1 MIVSGGHILAID
13 GVNHDFTLSG
23 DGVKTPIGITEE
35 LLEKIRDVSGK
46 LDTTDF
52 ESWSAQT
59 EHWDVQEYSGGEGI
73 KVENHLISV
82 SAKYLT
88 SGDLE
93 PYATQQWVK
102 DQDYLTSGDLEPYAK
117 TEWVQDEL
125 DKKQNLSDMS
135 AYATSAWVDENF
147 QPKGEYITPD
157 ELEDAL
163 KPYATSA
170 WVNEELGKKVDVS
183 AMSAYAT
190 SAWVDQ
196 NFLKQADYHEYS
208 AGNDYIRIDEY
219 KVYGYDWT
227 SAVSAVPFKLDTSSF
242 EQYSGWADDTYL
254 KEEDLEGYATSAG
267 LEPEQQY
274 AMTNSGWAPVD
285 IPDETVVSG
294 TSGISA
300 QKIGDTWIVG
310 TSAKFATSGDID
322 DPEKQ
327 YALTTSG
334 WTEVEIPKDYPEVQA
349 GPNIN
354 VQSAYSTDD
363 PTLVSA
369 YVLSG
374 HKAAALTSSGGTLE
388 ITSSGEQSFNIDVKR
403 VAPEYASYYNAGD
416 TNVGTSFTKVTL
428 NLGDHSQDWNGLEGL
443 DVGLYH
449 VDATFSIQRTSNTVN
464 RGMERIEFSNNGTNK
479 LIDLG
484 EFDASNTQV
493 NYVNI
498 SFDKFNPA
506 SLSCYL
512 KAETVGWVVNVE
524 RYDVHRV
531 FDMNLIGNII
541 SELSDYSDGDGIH
554 IDDAYHTVN
563 VVPSSGIMIDAD
575 NKVSMNIS
583 SGIKFDQDKKA
594 YIPLTSGI
602 GYEADG
608 SLKALISSGLAFDE
622 DKYMYV
628 PLSSGLAY
636 DKNGICVKV
645 GAGLKFDDDQG
656 VVAITI
662 DSQVEDVVETVES
675 LKEELD
681 NKLTTNMNISDAKKT
696 NNVAPPIP
704 DKGESPT
711 WGASFFTVPLQHNL
725 NELSTISII
734 TSDGLGD
741 SAVFPLIIG
750 ILEYNFDFLDPN
762 VPDSEAAG
770 YPAYYSDYNSQIS
783 GPYWRSRT
791 TWIADTG
798 AITSDRVDVDGGI
811 PLSAAG
817 KHTYRLKKRVQP
829 ESINVTKDG
838 VTYTNEVGP
847 TLRSDRGYYLIILGC
862 KASGITRIMSD
873 EGYDDPTN
881 SDPIITY
888 GSVNPKWYETP
899 TSQGQGMDQWSSSD
913 WQTHIQND
921 DLTFSAISYWDRDV
935 PEAKGLGRPY
945 VMIRN
950 SVR

>member
-13 GVNHDFTLSG
+13 GVDHDFTLSG
-23 DGVKTPIGITEE
+23 DGVRTPIGITEE

-46 LDTTDF
+46 LDTTAF
-52 ESWSAQT
+52 ETWSAQT

-73 KVENHLISV
+73 EVENHLISV

-93 PYATQQWVK
+93 PYATKQWVE
-102 DQDYLTSGDLEPYAK
+102 DQEYLTSGDLEPYAK
-117 TEWVQDEL
+117 TQWVQDEL
-125 DKKQNLSDMS
+125 DKKQDASGMS

-147 QPKGEYITPD
+147 QPKGEYITP
-157 ELEDAL
+157 EDL

-170 WVNEELGKKVDVS
+170 WVSGELTKKVDLS
-183 AMSAYAT
+183 EMSAYAT
-190 SAWVDQ
+190 SAWVEE

-208 AGNDYIRIDEY
+208 EGNDYIRVDEY
-219 KVYGYDWT
+219 KIYGYDWT

-242 EQYSGWADDTYL
+242 NDYSGWVDETYL

-267 LEPEQQY
+267 LDENQQY

-322 DPEKQ
+322 PDKQ

-354 VQSAYSTDD
+354 VQSVPYPDD

-374 HKAAALTSSGGTLE
+374 HKAAALTSSGGSLE

-403 VAPEYASYYNAGD
+403 VAPEYASYYNGSD
-416 TNVGTSFTKVTL
+416 TSIGTSFTEITL
-428 NLGDHSQDWNGLEGL
+428 TQSREHSEDFPGL
-443 DVGLYH
+443 DRPGVGLYH
-449 VDATFSIQRTSNTVN
+449 VDATFAIHRTSIRVN

-512 KAETVGWVVNVE
+512 RAETVGWVVNVE

-531 FDMNLIGNII
+531 FDMNLIGDII
-541 SELSDYSDGDGIH
+541 TELSDYTGGDGIF
-554 IDDAYHTVN
+554 IDDVYHKVN

-583 SGIKFDQDKKA
+583 SGIKFDPDKRA

-628 PLSSGLAY
+628 PLSSGLGY
-636 DKNGICVKV
+636 DNNGIYVKV
-645 GAGLKFDDDQG
+645 GDGLKFDDEQG
-656 VVAITI
+656 VMAITI
-662 DSQVEDVVETVES
+662 DSQVEEVVETVEE
-675 LKEELD
+675 LKGD
-681 NKLTTNMNISDAKKT
+681 MASKLTTNFPYPMITD
-696 NNVAPPIP
+696 V
-704 DKGESPT
+704 
-711 WGASFFTVPLQHNL
+711 SFDFGQHNIGGACICQL
-725 NELSTISII
+725 FSVPFRHQII
-734 TSDGLGD
+734 VDETYITVYTKDVGYGQSN
-741 SAVFPLIIG
+741 VMFG
-750 ILEYNFDFLDPN
+750 IFEYDPAGNQGRGTTNF
-762 VPDSEAAG
+762 
-770 YPAYYSDYNSQIS
+770 IC
-783 GPYWRSRT
+783 
-791 TWIADTG
+791 DTG
-798 AITSDRVDVDGGI
+798 AISIAKTQTSDILEFPIKHLNSDEDHQALRPDRLYYAVLAMPSSAGSGI
-811 PLSAAG
+811 FLASC
-817 KHTYRLKKRVQP
+817 KNYD
-829 ESINVTKDG
+829 SNV
-838 VTYTNEVGP
+838 NSMP
-847 TLRSDRGYYLIILGC
+847 TLNWRMDNTNQYISW
-862 KASGITRIMSD
+862 
-873 EGYDDPTN
+873 DDPQN
-881 SDPIITY
+881 ASL
-888 GSVNPKWYETP
+888 E
-899 TSQGQGMDQWSSSD
+899 
-913 WQTHIQND
+913 QTHW
-921 DLTFSAISYWDRDV
+921 WDSGYNEDSTLYRFF
-935 PEAKGLGRPY
+935 
-945 VMIRN
+945 MQIRN
-950 SVR
+950 HITVN

>member
-46 LDTTDF
+46 LDTTAF

-93 PYATQQWVK
+93 PYATKDWVE
-102 DQDYLTSGDLEPYAK
+102 DQKYITSAFLEPYAQ
-117 TEWVQDEL
+117 TEWVQSEL

-135 AYATSAWVDENF
+135 AYAQSAWVDENF
-147 QPKGEYITPD
+147 QPKGEYITPE

-163 KPYATSA
+163 EPYATSA

-196 NFLKQADYHEYS
+196 NFLKEADYHEYS

-254 KEEDLEGYATSAG
+254 KKDALEPYATSAG
-267 LEPEQQY
+267 LDPDQQY

-322 DPEKQ
+322 EGKQ
-327 YALTTSG
+327 FALTTSG

-403 VAPEYASYYNAGD
+403 VAPEYASYYNSGD
-416 TNVGTSFTKVTL
+416 TAIGTSFNEVTL
-428 NLGDHSQDWNGLEGL
+428 NRREESEGFPGLEGL
-443 DVGLYH
+443 NVGLYH
-449 VDATFSIQRTSNTVN
+449 VDATFAIQRTSNTVN
-464 RGMERIEFSNNGTNK
+464 RGMERIEFSNNGTTK
-479 LIDLG
+479 LLDLG
-484 EFDASNTQV
+484 EFDASSTQV

-512 KAETVGWVVNVE
+512 KAETAGWIVNVE

-531 FDMNLIGNII
+531 FDMNLIGDII
-541 SELSDYSDGDGIH
+541 TELSDYTGGDGIF
-554 IDDAYHTVN
+554 IDDVYHKVN
-563 VVPSSGIMIDAD
+563 VVPSSGIVIDAD
-575 NKVSMNIS
+575 KKVAMNIS
-583 SGIKFDQDKKA
+583 SGIKFDLDGKA

-608 SLKALISSGLAFDE
+608 SLKALISSGIAFDE

-628 PLSSGLAY
+628 PLSSGLGY
-636 DKNGICVKV
+636 DNNGICVKV

-656 VVAITI
+656 VMAITI
-662 DSQVEDVVETVES
+662 DSQVEDVVETVEN
-675 LKEELD
+675 LKAELD

-704 DKGESPT
+704 DNGEHPS

-725 NELSTISII
+725 NEFSSISII

-741 SAVFPLIIG
+741 SAVFPMIIG

-762 VPDSEAAG
+762 VPDSVAAG
-770 YPAYYSDYNSQIS
+770 YPPSYSRYNSEIS

-798 AITSDRVDVDGGI
+798 AITSSRVDIDGGI

-862 KASGITRIMSD
+862 KAQGITRIMSD
-873 EGYDDPTN
+873 EGYDQNTN

-899 TSQGQGMDQWSSSD
+899 TSEGQGMDQWSSSD

>member
-13 GVNHDFTLSG
+13 GVEHDLTLSG

-35 LLEKIRDVSGK
+35 LLKEIRDVSGK

-93 PYATQQWVK
+93 PYATKRWVE
-102 DQDYLTSGDLEPYAK
+102 DQKYITSAFLDPYAK
-117 TEWVQDEL
+117 TQWVQDEL
-125 DKKQNLSDMS
+125 DKKQDLSAMS
-135 AYATSAWVDENF
+135 AYAQSAWVDQNF
-147 QPKGEYITPD
+147 QTKGDYITP
-157 ELEDAL
+157 EDL
-163 KPYATSA
+163 VPYATSA
-170 WVNEELGKKVDVS
+170 WVNTELGKKVDVS

-190 SAWVDQ
+190 SAWVDE

-208 AGNDYIRIDEY
+208 AGNDYIRIDEH

-227 SAVSAVPFKLDTSSF
+227 SAVSAVPSKLDTSAF
-242 EQYSGWADDTYL
+242 DQYSAWADDTYL
-254 KEEDLEGYATSAG
+254 KEEDLDGYATSAG
-267 LEPEQQY
+267 LSPDQQY
-274 AMTNSGWAPVD
+274 AMTDSGWAPVD

-310 TSAKFATSGDID
+310 TSAQFATSGDID
-322 DPEKQ
+322 EGKQ
-327 YALTTSG
+327 FALTTSG

-354 VQSAYSTDD
+354 IDKVYSPDD

-374 HKAAALTSSGGTLE
+374 HKAAALTSSGGSLE

-403 VAPEYASYYNAGD
+403 VAPEYASYYNSGD
-416 TNVGTSFTKVTL
+416 TAIGTSFNEVTL
-428 NLGDHSQDWNGLEGL
+428 NRREESEDFPGLEGL
-443 DVGLYH
+443 NVGLYH
-449 VDATFSIQRTSNTVN
+449 VDATFAIQRASNSVN
-464 RGMERIEFSNNGTNK
+464 RGMDRIEFSNNGTTK
-479 LIDLG
+479 LLDLG

-498 SFDKFNPA
+498 SFDKFNPV
-506 SLSCYL
+506 SLKCYL
-512 KAETVGWVVNVE
+512 KAESAGWIVNIE

-531 FDMNLIGNII
+531 FDMNLIGDII
-541 SELSDYSDGDGIH
+541 TELSDYTGGDGIF
-554 IDDAYHTVN
+554 IDDVYHKVN
-563 VVPSSGIMIDAD
+563 VVPSSGIKIDAD
-575 NKVSMNIS
+575 KKVSMNIS
-583 SGIKFDQDKKA
+583 SGIKFDQDQKA

-636 DKNGICVKV
+636 DQNGICVKV

-662 DSQVEDVVETVES
+662 DSQVEDVVETVEN
-675 LKEELD
+675 LKAELD

-696 NNVAPPIP
+696 NNVPPPIP

-741 SAVFPLIIG
+741 AAVFPLIIG

-770 YPAYYSDYNSQIS
+770 YPPYYSDYNSQIQ

-829 ESINVTKDG
+829 ESYQVTKDG

-862 KASGITRIMSD
+862 KAAGITRIMAD

-935 PEAKGLGRPY
+935 PEAKGLSRPY

>member
-1 MIVSGGHILAID
+1 MIVSGGKILAID
-13 GVNHDFTLSG
+13 GVEHDFTLSG

-73 KVENHLISV
+73 KIENHLISV

-93 PYATQQWVK
+93 PYATKAWVE
-102 DQDYLTSGDLEPYAK
+102 DQKYLTSGDLEPYAK
-117 TEWVQDEL
+117 TQWVQGEL
-125 DKKQNLSDMS
+125 DKKQDASAMS
-135 AYATSAWVDENF
+135 AYAESAWVDENF
-147 QPKGEYITPD
+147 QPKGNYITPD
-157 ELEDAL
+157 ELEEAL
-163 KPYATSA
+163 EPYATSA
-170 WVNEELGKKVDVS
+170 WVNEELGKKVDIS

-227 SAVSAVPFKLDTSSF
+227 SAVSAVPFKLDTSAF

-254 KEEDLEGYATSAG
+254 KEEALKDYATSAG
-267 LEPEQQY
+267 LEPDQQY

-300 QKIGDTWIVG
+300 QKIGETWIVG
-310 TSAKFATSGDID
+310 TSAQFATSGDID

-354 VQSAYSTDD
+354 VDKVYSTDD
-363 PTLVSA
+363 PNLVSA

-374 HKAAALTSSGGTLE
+374 HKAAALTSSGGSIE

-403 VAPEYASYYNAGD
+403 VAPEYASYNKSGD
-416 TNVGTSFTKVTL
+416 VNIGTSFTYIPME
-428 NLGDHSQDWNGLEGL
+428 LGDHSDDFPGLTGL
-443 DVGLYH
+443 SVGLYH
-449 VDATFSIQRTSNTVN
+449 VDATFAVQRTSNTVN
-464 RGMERIEFSNNGTNK
+464 RGLERIEFSNNGTVK
-479 LIDLG
+479 LLDLG
-484 EFDASNTQV
+484 EFDASSTQI

-506 SLSCYL
+506 SLRCYL
-512 KAETVGWVVNVE
+512 KAETAGWVVNVE

-554 IDDAYHTVN
+554 IDDMYHTVN
-563 VVPSSGIMIDAD
+563 VVPSSGIKIDAD
-575 NKVSMNIS
+575 NKVAMNIS
-583 SGIKFDQDKKA
+583 SGIKFDPDGKA

-602 GYEADG
+602 GYESDG

-636 DKNGICVKV
+636 DQKGICVKV

-675 LKEELD
+675 LKSELD
-681 NKLTTNMNISDAKKT
+681 NKLTTNMNVSDAKAT
-696 NNVAPPIP
+696 NEVPPPIP
-704 DKGESPT
+704 DDGEAPT

-725 NELSTISII
+725 NELTNLSII
-734 TSDGLGD
+734 TSDGIAND
-741 SAVFPLIIG
+741 KVFPMIIG

-762 VPDSEAAG
+762 VEDSVAAG
-770 YPAYYSDYNSQIS
+770 YPPGYSRYNSEIS

-798 AITSDRVDVDGGI
+798 AITKTRVDIEGGT

-817 KHTYRLKKRVQP
+817 KHTYRLKNRVLP
-829 ESINVTKDG
+829 EAIEVTKDG

-847 TLRSDRGYYLIILGC
+847 TLRSDRGYYIIILAR
-862 KASGITRIMSD
+862 KASDITRIMSD
-873 EGYDDPTN
+873 EGYVKNTN
-881 SDPIITY
+881 SDPLITY
-888 GSVNPKWYETP
+888 GAKNPEWYATP
-899 TSQGQGMDQWSSSD
+899 TSTAEAMKQWSD
-913 WQTHIQND
+913 ETWATHVEND
-921 DLTFSAISYWDRDV
+921 DLSFSAISYWNRDG
-935 PEAKGLGRPY
+935 EEKDLGRPY

>member
-13 GVNHDFTLSG
+13 GVDHDFTLSG

-46 LDTTDF
+46 LDTTAF
-52 ESWSAQT
+52 ETWSAQT

-93 PYATQQWVK
+93 LYATKQWVK
-102 DQDYLTSGDLEPYAK
+102 DQEFLTSGDLEPYAK
-117 TEWVQDEL
+117 TQLVQEEL
-125 DKKQNLSDMS
+125 EKKQ
-135 AYATSAWVDENF
+135 
-147 QPKGEYITPD
+147 
-157 ELEDAL
+157 DA
-163 KPYATSA
+163 
-170 WVNEELGKKVDVS
+170 S

-190 SAWVDQ
+190 SAWVSGNFQPVGDYITPEDLKPYATSAWVDGELAKKVDLTEMSAYATSAWVEG

-208 AGNDYIRIDEY
+208 AGNDYIRVDEY
-219 KVYGYDWT
+219 KIYGYDWT

-242 EQYSGWADDTYL
+242 EQYSGWADETYL
-254 KEEDLEGYATSAG
+254 KEDALEPYATSAG
-267 LEPEQQY
+267 LESDQQY

-310 TSAKFATSGDID
+310 TSAQFATSGDID
-322 DPEKQ
+322 PDKQ

-354 VQSAYSTDD
+354 VHSAYSTDV

-374 HKAAALTSSGGTLE
+374 HKAAALTSSGGSLE

-403 VAPEYASYYNAGD
+403 VAPEYASYYNSGD

-428 NLGDHSQDWNGLEGL
+428 NLGDHSDDWNGLGGL

-464 RGMERIEFSNNGTNK
+464 RVMERIEFSNNGTNK

-484 EFDASNTQV
+484 EFDASSTQV

-575 NKVSMNIS
+575 KKVSMNIS
-583 SGIKFDQDKKA
+583 SGIKFDPDKRA

-636 DKNGICVKV
+636 DGKGIYVKV
-645 GAGLKFDDDQG
+645 GDGLKFDDEQG
-656 VVAITI
+656 VMAITI
-662 DSQVEDVVETVES
+662 DSQVEEVVETVEE
-675 LKEELD
+675 LKGD
-681 NKLTTNMNISDAKKT
+681 MASKLTTNFPYPMITD
-696 NNVAPPIP
+696 V
-704 DKGESPT
+704 
-711 WGASFFTVPLQHNL
+711 SFDFGQHNIGGACICQL
-725 NELSTISII
+725 FSVPFRHQII
-734 TSDGLGD
+734 VDETYITVYTKDVGYGQSN
-741 SAVFPLIIG
+741 VMFG
-750 ILEYNFDFLDPN
+750 IFEYDPAGNQGRGTTNF
-762 VPDSEAAG
+762 
-770 YPAYYSDYNSQIS
+770 IC
-783 GPYWRSRT
+783 
-791 TWIADTG
+791 DTG
-798 AITSDRVDVDGGI
+798 AISIAKTQTSDILEFPIKHLNSDEDHQALRPDRLYYAVLAMPSSAGSGI
-811 PLSAAG
+811 FLASC
-817 KHTYRLKKRVQP
+817 KNYD
-829 ESINVTKDG
+829 SNV
-838 VTYTNEVGP
+838 NSMP
-847 TLRSDRGYYLIILGC
+847 TLNWRMDNTNQYISW
-862 KASGITRIMSD
+862 
-873 EGYDDPTN
+873 DDPQN
-881 SDPIITY
+881 ASL
-888 GSVNPKWYETP
+888 E
-899 TSQGQGMDQWSSSD
+899 
-913 WQTHIQND
+913 QTHW
-921 DLTFSAISYWDRDV
+921 WDSGYNEDSTLYRFF
-935 PEAKGLGRPY
+935 
-945 VMIRN
+945 MQIRN
-950 SVR
+950 HITVN

>member
-1 MIVSGGHILAID
+1 MIVSGGKILAID
-13 GVNHDFTLSG
+13 GVEHDFTLSG

-88 SGDLE
+88 SGDLQ
-93 PYATQQWVK
+93 PYATKAWVE
-102 DQDYLTSGDLEPYAK
+102 DQEYLTSGDLEPYAK
-117 TEWVQDEL
+117 TQWVQDEL

-135 AYATSAWVDENF
+135 AYAQSAWVSGNF
-147 QPKGEYITPD
+147 QPKGDYITPED
-157 ELEDAL
+157 LVRELE
-163 KPYATSA
+163 PYATSA
-170 WVNEELGKKVDVS
+170 WVNEELGKKVDLS

-242 EQYSGWADDTYL
+242 EQYSGWADRTYL
-254 KEEDLEGYATSAG
+254 KEEALKDYATSAG
-267 LEPEQQY
+267 LDPDKQY

-374 HKAAALTSSGGTLE
+374 HKAAALTSSGGTIE

-403 VAPEYASYYNAGD
+403 VAPEYASYVNTGD
-416 TNVGTSFTKVTL
+416 TNIGTSFNEVTL
-428 NLGDHSQDWNGLEGL
+428 NRREESEDFPGLEGL
-443 DVGLYH
+443 NVGLYH
-449 VDATFSIQRTSNTVN
+449 VDATFAIQRTSNTVN
-464 RGMERIEFSNNGTNK
+464 RGLERIEFSNNGTNK
-479 LIDLG
+479 LLDLG
-484 EFDASNTQV
+484 EFDASSSTQV

-498 SFDKFNPA
+498 SFDKFNPV
-506 SLSCYL
+506 SLRCYL
-512 KAETVGWVVNVE
+512 KAETIGWVVNVE

-541 SELSDYSDGDGIH
+541 SELSDYSDGDGIS
-554 IDDAYHTVN
+554 IDDMYHTIN
-563 VVPSSGIMIDAD
+563 VVPSSGIKIDAD
-575 NKVSMNIS
+575 KKVAMNIS
-583 SGIKFDQDKKA
+583 SGIKFDQDQKA

-636 DKNGICVKV
+636 DQNGICVKV

-662 DSQVEDVVETVES
+662 DSQVEDVVETVEE
-675 LKEELD
+675 LKD
-681 NKLTTNMNISDAKKT
+681 DMASKLTTNFPYPMITD
-696 NNVAPPIP
+696 V
-704 DKGESPT
+704 
-711 WGASFFTVPLQHNL
+711 SFDFGQHNIGGSCICQL
-725 NELSTISII
+725 FSVPFRHPIVVDETYI
-734 TSDGLGD
+734 TVYTKDVGYSQTNIMFGIFEYDPAGNDGRGTT
-741 SAVFPLIIG
+741 
-750 ILEYNFDFLDPN
+750 NF
-762 VPDSEAAG
+762 
-770 YPAYYSDYNSQIS
+770 IC
-783 GPYWRSRT
+783 
-791 TWIADTG
+791 DTG
-798 AITSDRVDVDGGI
+798 AISIGKTQTSDILEFPIKHLNSDEDHQALRPDRLYYAVLAMPSNAGSGI
-811 PLSAAG
+811 FLASS
-817 KHTYRLKKRVQP
+817 KNYD
-829 ESINVTKDG
+829 SNV
-838 VTYTNEVGP
+838 NSMP
-847 TLRSDRGYYLIILGC
+847 TLNWRMDNTNQYISW
-862 KASGITRIMSD
+862 
-873 EGYDDPTN
+873 DDPQN
-881 SDPIITY
+881 ASL
-888 GSVNPKWYETP
+888 E
-899 TSQGQGMDQWSSSD
+899 
-913 WQTHIQND
+913 QTHW
-921 DLTFSAISYWDRDV
+921 WDSGYNEDSTLYRFF
-935 PEAKGLGRPY
+935 
-945 VMIRN
+945 MQIRN
-950 SVR
+950 HITVNGH

>member
-13 GVNHDFTLSG
+13 GVNHDLTLSG
-23 DGVKTPIGITEE
+23 DGVRTPIGITEE

-46 LDTTDF
+46 LDTTAF
-52 ESWSAQT
+52 ETWSAQT

-88 SGDLE
+88 SGDLQ
-93 PYATQQWVK
+93 PYATKAWVEA
-102 DQDYLTSGDLEPYAK
+102 QDYLTSGDLEPYAK
-117 TEWVQDEL
+117 TQWVQEEL
-125 DKKQNLSDMS
+125 DEKQDASAMS

-147 QPKGEYITPD
+147 QPKGDYITPD
-157 ELEDAL
+157 DL

-170 WVNEELGKKVDVS
+170 WVNEELAKKVDVS

-190 SAWVDQ
+190 SAWVDE
-196 NFLKQADYHEYS
+196 NFLREADYHEYS

-227 SAVSAVPFKLDTSSF
+227 SAVSAVPFKLDTSAF
-242 EQYSGWADDTYL
+242 NQYSAWADETYL
-254 KEEDLEGYATSAG
+254 KQKDLEGYATSGG
-267 LEPEQQY
+267 LEENQQY

-322 DPEKQ
+322 PDKQ

-354 VQSAYSTDD
+354 VDPVTYPDD

-374 HKAAALTSSGGTLE
+374 HKAAALTSSGGSLE

-403 VAPEYASYYNAGD
+403 VAPEYASYYNDGD

-428 NLGDHSQDWNGLEGL
+428 HLGDHSQDWSGLEGL
-443 DVGLYH
+443 ETGLYH
-449 VDATFSIQRTSNTVN
+449 VDATFAVQRTSNTVN
-464 RGMERIEFSNNGTNK
+464 RGMERIEFSNNGTTK

-484 EFDASNTQV
+484 EFDASNTQI

-506 SLSCYL
+506 SLSCYM
-512 KAETVGWVVNVE
+512 KAESVGWVVNVE

-541 SELSDYSDGDGIH
+541 SELSDYSDGDGIN
-554 IDDAYHTVN
+554 IDEAYHTIN
-563 VVPSSGIMIDAD
+563 VVPSSGIKIDAD
-575 NKVSMNIS
+575 KKVAMNIS
-583 SGIKFDQDKKA
+583 SGIKFDQDQKA

-608 SLKALISSGLAFDE
+608 SLKALITSGLAFDE

-636 DKNGICVKV
+636 DNNGICVKV

-662 DSQVEDVVETVES
+662 DSQVEEVVETVES
-675 LKEELD
+675 LKAELD
-681 NKLTTNMNISDAKKT
+681 NKLTTNMNVSDAKKT

-704 DKGESPT
+704 ENGEDPS
-711 WGASFFTVPLQHNL
+711 WGATFFTVPLQHNL
-725 NELSTISII
+725 NELTSISII
-734 TSDGLGD
+734 TSDALQ
-741 SAVFPLIIG
+741 SAAYPLIIG

-762 VPDSEAAG
+762 VPDSVAAG
-770 YPAYYSDYNSQIS
+770 YPPYYSTYNSEIQ

-798 AITSDRVDVDGGI
+798 VITASRVDVDGGI

-817 KHTYRLKKRVQP
+817 KHTYRLKNRVQP
-829 ESINVTKDG
+829 EVYTVTKDG
-838 VTYTNEVGP
+838 QAYTNEVGP
-847 TLRSDRGYYLIILGC
+847 TLRSDRGYYLIILGR
-862 KASGITRIMSD
+862 KAQGITRIMSD
-873 EGYDDPTN
+873 EGYDENTN

-888 GSVNPKWYETP
+888 GSLNPEWYETP
-899 TSQGQGMDQWSSSD
+899 TSTAQAMKNWSNET
-913 WQTHIQND
+913 WQTHVEND
-921 DLTFSAISYWDRDV
+921 DLSFSAISYWTRDV

>member
-13 GVNHDFTLSG
+13 GVYHDFTLSG
-23 DGVKTPIGITEE
+23 DGVRTPIGITEE

-46 LDTTDF
+46 LDTTAF
-52 ESWSAQT
+52 ETWSAQT

-93 PYATQQWVK
+93 PYATKQWVEDK
-102 DQDYLTSGDLEPYAK
+102 EYLTSGDLEPYAK
-117 TEWVQDEL
+117 AQWVQEEL
-125 DKKQNLSDMS
+125 DKKQDRSAMS

-147 QPKGEYITPD
+147 QPVGDYITP
-157 ELEDAL
+157 EDL

-170 WVNEELGKKVDVS
+170 WVNGELAKKVDVS

-190 SAWVDQ
+190 SAWVEE

-242 EQYSGWADDTYL
+242 NDYSGWADETYL
-254 KEEDLEGYATSAG
+254 KEDALEPYATSAG
-267 LEPEQQY
+267 LDENQQY

-310 TSAKFATSGDID
+310 TSAQFATSGDID
-322 DPEKQ
+322 PDKQ

-354 VQSAYSTDD
+354 VHSAYSTDD

-374 HKAAALTSSGGTLE
+374 HKAVALTSSGGSLE

-403 VAPEYASYYNAGD
+403 VAPEYASYYNSGD

-428 NLGDHSQDWNGLEGL
+428 NLGDHSQDWSGLEGL
-443 DVGLYH
+443 EVGLYH

-575 NKVSMNIS
+575 KKVAMNIS
-583 SGIKFDQDKKA
+583 SGIKFDPDKRA

-636 DKNGICVKV
+636 DEKGIYVKV
-645 GAGLKFDDDQG
+645 GDGLKFDDEQG
-656 VVAITI
+656 VMAITI
-662 DSQVEDVVETVES
+662 DSQVEEVVETVEE
-675 LKEELD
+675 LKGD
-681 NKLTTNMNISDAKKT
+681 MASKLTTNFPYPMITD
-696 NNVAPPIP
+696 V
-704 DKGESPT
+704 
-711 WGASFFTVPLQHNL
+711 SFDFGQHNIGGACICQL
-725 NELSTISII
+725 FSVPFRHQII
-734 TSDGLGD
+734 VDETYITVYTKDVGYGQSN
-741 SAVFPLIIG
+741 VMFG
-750 ILEYNFDFLDPN
+750 IFEYDPAGNQGRGTTNF
-762 VPDSEAAG
+762 
-770 YPAYYSDYNSQIS
+770 IC
-783 GPYWRSRT
+783 
-791 TWIADTG
+791 DTG
-798 AITSDRVDVDGGI
+798 AISIAKTQTSDILEFPIKHLNSDEDHQALRPDRLYYAVLAMPSSAGSGI
-811 PLSAAG
+811 FLASC
-817 KHTYRLKKRVQP
+817 KNYD
-829 ESINVTKDG
+829 SNV
-838 VTYTNEVGP
+838 NSMP
-847 TLRSDRGYYLIILGC
+847 TLNWRMDNTNQYISW
-862 KASGITRIMSD
+862 
-873 EGYDDPTN
+873 DDPQN
-881 SDPIITY
+881 ASL
-888 GSVNPKWYETP
+888 E
-899 TSQGQGMDQWSSSD
+899 
-913 WQTHIQND
+913 QTHW
-921 DLTFSAISYWDRDV
+921 WDSGYNEDSTLYRFF
-935 PEAKGLGRPY
+935 
-945 VMIRN
+945 MQIRN
-950 SVR
+950 HITVN

>member
-13 GVNHDFTLSG
+13 GVEHDFTLSG

-93 PYATQQWVK
+93 PYATKDWVR
-102 DQDYLTSGDLEPYAK
+102 DQKYITSAFLEPYAK
-117 TEWVQDEL
+117 TEWVQEEL
-125 DKKQNLSDMS
+125 EKKQNISDMS
-135 AYATSAWVDENF
+135 AYAQSAWVSGNFQPKGDYITPKELDDALEPYATSAWVDR
-147 QPKGEYITPD
+147 
-157 ELEDAL
+157 ELC
-163 KPYATSA
+163 
-170 WVNEELGKKVDVS
+170 KKVDVS

-242 EQYSGWADDTYL
+242 EQYSAWADDTYL
-254 KEEDLEGYATSAG
+254 KQKDLKDYATSAG
-267 LEPEQQY
+267 LAADQQY

-354 VQSAYSTDD
+354 VDKVYSTDD
-363 PTLVSA
+363 QTLVSA

-403 VAPEYASYYNAGD
+403 VAPEYATYYNSGD
-416 TNVGTSFTKVTL
+416 TAIGTSFNEVTL
-428 NLGDHSQDWNGLEGL
+428 NPGDRSDDFPGL
-443 DVGLYH
+443 DQPGVGLYH

-464 RGMERIEFSNNGTNK
+464 RGMERIEFSNNGTDK
-479 LIDLG
+479 FLDLG
-484 EFDASNTQV
+484 EFDASSTQV

-506 SLSCYL
+506 SLRCYL
-512 KAETVGWVVNVE
+512 KAETACWIVNVE

-531 FDMNLIGNII
+531 FDMNLIGDII
-541 SELSDYSDGDGIH
+541 TELSDYTGGDGIF
-554 IDDAYHTVN
+554 IDEVYHKVN
-563 VVPSSGIMIDAD
+563 VVPSSGIVIDAD
-575 NKVSMNIS
+575 KKVAMNIS
-583 SGIKFDQDKKA
+583 SGIKFDQDGKA
-594 YIPLTSGI
+594 YVPCSSGI
-602 GYEADG
+602 GYDTDG
-608 SLKALISSGLAFDE
+608 SLKALISSGLGFDQ
-622 DKYMYV
+622 KGVY
-628 PLSSGLAY
+628 
-636 DKNGICVKV
+636 VKV
-645 GAGLKFDDDQG
+645 GAGLKFDNDQG
-656 VVAITI
+656 VMAITI
-662 DSQVEDVVETVES
+662 DSQVEDVVETVEE
-675 LKEELD
+675 LKD
-681 NKLTTNMNISDAKKT
+681 DMASKLTTNFPYPM
-696 NNVAPPIP
+696 
-704 DKGESPT
+704 
-711 WGASFFTVPLQHNL
+711 
-725 NELSTISII
+725 I
-734 TSDGLGD
+734 TDVS
-741 SAVFPLIIG
+741 
-750 ILEYNFDFLDPN
+750 FDFGHHNIGGSCICQLFSVPFRHPIVVDETYITVYTKDVGYSQTNVMFGIFEYDP
-762 VPDSEAAG
+762 AG
-770 YPAYYSDYNSQIS
+770 ND
-783 GPYWRSRT
+783 GGGT
-791 TWIADTG
+791 TNFICDTG
-798 AITSDRVDVDGGI
+798 AVSIGKTQTSDILEFPIKHLNSDADHQALRPDRLYYAVLAMPSSAGSGI
-811 PLSAAG
+811 FLASC
-817 KHTYRLKKRVQP
+817 KNYD
-829 ESINVTKDG
+829 SNV
-838 VTYTNEVGP
+838 NSMP
-847 TLRSDRGYYLIILGC
+847 TLNWRMDNTNQYISW
-862 KASGITRIMSD
+862 
-873 EGYDDPTN
+873 DDPQN
-881 SDPIITY
+881 ASL
-888 GSVNPKWYETP
+888 E
-899 TSQGQGMDQWSSSD
+899 
-913 WQTHIQND
+913 QTHW
-921 DLTFSAISYWDRDV
+921 WDSGYNEDSTLYRFF
-935 PEAKGLGRPY
+935 
-945 VMIRN
+945 MQIRN
-950 SVR
+950 HITVNGH

>member
-13 GVNHDFTLSG
+13 GVNHDLTLSG

-46 LDTTDF
+46 LDTTAF
-52 ESWSAQT
+52 ETWSAQT

-93 PYATQQWVK
+93 PYATQDWVK
-102 DQDYLTSGDLEPYAK
+102 DQKYITSAFLEPYAK
-117 TEWVQDEL
+117 TEWVQEEL
-125 DKKQNLSDMS
+125 DKKQDASAMS
-135 AYATSAWVDENF
+135 AYATSAWVDQNF
-147 QPKGEYITPD
+147 QPKGDYVTSAG
-157 ELEDAL
+157 LEAAL
-163 KPYATSA
+163 EPYATQE
-170 WVNEELGKKVDVS
+170 WVGEELGKKVDVS

-190 SAWVDQ
+190 SAWVDE
-196 NFLKQADYHEYS
+196 NFLKQPDYHEYS

-219 KVYGYDWT
+219 KIYGYDWT
-227 SAVSAVPFKLDTSSF
+227 SAVSAVPFKLDTSAF
-242 EQYSGWADDTYL
+242 NQYSGWADEVYL
-254 KEEDLEGYATSAG
+254 KEEDLDGYATSAG

-300 QKIGDTWIVG
+300 QKIGETWIVG
-310 TSAKFATSGDID
+310 TSAQFATSGDIEPD
-322 DPEKQ
+322 KQ
-327 YALTTSG
+327 FALTTSG

-354 VQSAYSTDD
+354 VHSAYSTED

-403 VAPEYASYYNAGD
+403 VAPEYASYYKTGD
-416 TNVGTSFTKVTL
+416 VAIGTSFSEVPMSQ
-428 NLGDHSQDWNGLEGL
+428 GDHSDDFPGL
-443 DVGLYH
+443 DGLNVGLYH
-449 VDATFSIQRTSNTVN
+449 VDATFAIQRTSNSVN
-464 RGMERIEFSNNGTNK
+464 RGMETIEFSNNGTAK
-479 LIDLG
+479 LLDLG

-506 SLSCYL
+506 SLRCFL
-512 KAETVGWVVNVE
+512 KAETAGWIVNVE

-541 SELSDYSDGDGIH
+541 SELSDYKDGDGIY
-554 IDDAYHTVN
+554 IDDVYHTVN
-563 VVPSSGIMIDAD
+563 VVPSSGIYIDD
-575 NKVSMNIS
+575 ENKVSMNIS

-636 DKNGICVKV
+636 DEKGIYVQV
-645 GAGLKFDDDQG
+645 GEGLQLSAGKI
-656 VVAITI
+656 ITI
-662 DSQVEDVVETVES
+662 NTEVGDVVETVES
-675 LKEELD
+675 LKSELD
-681 NKLTTNMNISDAKKT
+681 NKLTTNMNVSDAKAT
-696 NNVAPPIP
+696 NDVPPPIP
-704 DKGESPT
+704 ADGEAPT

-725 NELSTISII
+725 NEMTNLSII
-734 TSDGLGD
+734 TSDGIAND
-741 SAVFPLIIG
+741 KVYPMIIG

-762 VPDSEAAG
+762 VQDSVAAG
-770 YPAYYSDYNSQIS
+770 YPPGYSRYNSSIQ

-798 AITSDRVDVDGGI
+798 AITKSRIDVDGGI

-817 KHTYRLKKRVQP
+817 KHTYRLKNRVQP
-829 ESINVTKDG
+829 EAIDVTKDG

-847 TLRSDRGYYLIILGC
+847 TLRSDRGYYIIILAR
-862 KASGITRIMSD
+862 KASDITRIMSD
-873 EGYDDPTN
+873 EGYDKNTN
-881 SDPIITY
+881 SDPLITY
-888 GSVNPKWYETP
+888 GAKNPEWYETP
-899 TSQGQGMDQWSSSD
+899 TSTGQAMKQWSD
-913 WQTHIQND
+913 ETWAAHVQND
-921 DLTFSAISYWDRDV
+921 DLSFSGISYWNRDG
-935 PEAKGLGRPY
+935 EEKDLGRPY

>member
-93 PYATQQWVK
+93 PYATKAWVR
-102 DQDYLTSGDLEPYAK
+102 DQKYITSAFLEPYAK
-117 TEWVQDEL
+117 TEWVQEEL
-125 DKKQNLSDMS
+125 EKKQNISDMS
-135 AYATSAWVDENF
+135 AYAQSAWVDDNF
-147 QPKGEYITPD
+147 QPKGEYVTSAG
-157 ELEDAL
+157 LEAAL
-163 KPYATSA
+163 EPYATSA
-170 WVNEELGKKVDVS
+170 WVNGELAKKVDVS

-190 SAWVDQ
+190 SAWVDR

-254 KEEDLEGYATSAG
+254 KEEDLEPYATSAG
-267 LEPEQQY
+267 LNPDQQY

-354 VQSAYSTDD
+354 VDKVYSTDD

-403 VAPEYASYYNAGD
+403 VAPEYATYYNSGD
-416 TNVGTSFTKVTL
+416 TAIGTSFNEVTL
-428 NLGDHSQDWNGLEGL
+428 NPGDRSDDFPGL
-443 DVGLYH
+443 DQPGVGLYH
-449 VDATFSIQRTSNTVN
+449 VDATFAIQRTSNAVN
-464 RGMERIEFSNNGTNK
+464 RGMERIEFSNNGTVK
-479 LIDLG
+479 FLDLG
-484 EFDASNTQV
+484 EFDASSTQV

-506 SLSCYL
+506 SLRCYL
-512 KAETVGWVVNVE
+512 KAETAGWIVNVE

-531 FDMNLIGNII
+531 FDMNLIGDII
-541 SELSDYSDGDGIH
+541 TELSDYTGGDGIF
-554 IDDAYHTVN
+554 IDDVYHKVN
-563 VVPSSGIMIDAD
+563 VVPSSGIVIDAD
-575 NKVSMNIS
+575 KKVAMNIS
-583 SGIKFDQDKKA
+583 SGIKFDQDGKA
-594 YIPLTSGI
+594 YVPCSSGI
-602 GYEADG
+602 GYDTDG
-608 SLKALISSGLAFDE
+608 SLKALISSGLGFDQ
-622 DKYMYV
+622 
-628 PLSSGLAY
+628 
-636 DKNGICVKV
+636 NGVYVKV
-645 GAGLKFDDDQG
+645 GAGLKFDNDQG
-656 VVAITI
+656 VMAITI
-662 DSQVEDVVETVES
+662 DSQVEDVVETVEE
-675 LKEELD
+675 LKD
-681 NKLTTNMNISDAKKT
+681 DMASKLTTNFPYPMITD
-696 NNVAPPIP
+696 V
-704 DKGESPT
+704 
-711 WGASFFTVPLQHNL
+711 SFDFGQHNIGGSCICQL
-725 NELSTISII
+725 FSVPFRHPIVVDETYVTVYTKDVGYSQTNVMLGIFEYDPAGN
-734 TSDGLGD
+734 DGRGTT
-741 SAVFPLIIG
+741 
-750 ILEYNFDFLDPN
+750 NF
-762 VPDSEAAG
+762 
-770 YPAYYSDYNSQIS
+770 IC
-783 GPYWRSRT
+783 
-791 TWIADTG
+791 DTG
-798 AITSDRVDVDGGI
+798 AISIGKTQTSDVLEFPIKHLNSDEDRQSLRPDRLYYAVLAMPSNAGSGI
-811 PLSAAG
+811 FLASS
-817 KHTYRLKKRVQP
+817 KNYD
-829 ESINVTKDG
+829 SNV
-838 VTYTNEVGP
+838 NSMP
-847 TLRSDRGYYLIILGC
+847 TLNWRMDNTNQYISW
-862 KASGITRIMSD
+862 
-873 EGYDDPTN
+873 DDPQN
-881 SDPIITY
+881 ASL
-888 GSVNPKWYETP
+888 E
-899 TSQGQGMDQWSSSD
+899 
-913 WQTHIQND
+913 QTHW
-921 DLTFSAISYWDRDV
+921 WDSGYNEDSTLYRFF
-935 PEAKGLGRPY
+935 
-945 VMIRN
+945 MQIRN
-950 SVR
+950 HITVNGH

>member
-13 GVNHDFTLSG
+13 GVNHDLTLSG

-46 LDTTDF
+46 LDTTAF
-52 ESWSAQT
+52 ETWSAQT

-93 PYATQQWVK
+93 PYATKQWVE
-102 DQDYLTSGDLEPYAK
+102 DQEYITSAFLEPYAK
-117 TEWVQDEL
+117 TEWVQEEL
-125 DKKQNLSDMS
+125 VEKQDASAMS
-135 AYATSAWVDENF
+135 AYATSAWVDQNF

-157 ELEDAL
+157 ELAEAL
-163 KPYATSA
+163 EPYATSA
-170 WVNEELGKKVDVS
+170 WVNGELAKKVDLS

-190 SAWVDQ
+190 SAWVEE

-208 AGNDYIRIDEY
+208 AGNDYIRIEDY
-219 KVYGYDWT
+219 KIYGYDWT
-227 SAVSAVPFKLDTSSF
+227 SAVSAVPFKLDTSAF
-242 EQYSGWADDTYL
+242 EQYSGWADEVYL
-254 KEEDLEGYATSAG
+254 KQKDLKDYATSAG
-267 LEPEQQY
+267 LEPDQQY

-300 QKIGDTWIVG
+300 QKIGETWIVG
-310 TSAKFATSGDID
+310 TSAQFATSGDIEPD
-322 DPEKQ
+322 KQ
-327 YALTTSG
+327 FALTTSG

-354 VQSAYSTDD
+354 VEPVYSTED

-374 HKAAALTSSGGTLE
+374 HKAAALTSSGGTIE
-388 ITSSGEQSFNIDVKR
+388 ITSSGEQAFNIDVKR
-403 VAPEYASYYNAGD
+403 TAPMYASYYNNGD
-416 TNVGTSFTKVTL
+416 NSIGTSFTEIIL
-428 NLGDHSQDWNGLEGL
+428 NSREESEDFPGLAGL
-443 DVGLYH
+443 NVGLYH

-464 RGMERIEFSNNGTNK
+464 RGMERIEFSNNGTTK
-479 LIDLG
+479 ILDLG
-484 EFDASNTQV
+484 EFDASSTQV

-506 SLSCYL
+506 SLRCYL
-512 KAETVGWVVNVE
+512 KAETAGWIVNVE

-541 SELSDYSDGDGIH
+541 AELSDYSNGDGIY
-554 IDDAYHTVN
+554 IDDVYHTVN
-563 VVPSSGIMIDAD
+563 VVPSSGIKIDAD
-575 NKVSMNIS
+575 KKVAMNIS
-583 SGIKFDQDKKA
+583 SGIKFDQDQKA

-636 DKNGICVKV
+636 DEKGIYVKV

-656 VVAITI
+656 VMAITI
-662 DSQVEDVVETVES
+662 DSQVEEVVETVES

-681 NKLTTNMNISDAKKT
+681 NKLTTNMNVSDAKRT
-696 NNVAPPIP
+696 VNAPPPIP
-704 DKGESPT
+704 DHNELPT

-725 NELSTISII
+725 NENSNLSII
-734 TSDGLGD
+734 TSNGISNDK
-741 SAVFPLIIG
+741 VFPMIIG

-762 VPDSEAAG
+762 VPDSVAAG
-770 YPAYYSDYNSQIS
+770 YPPDYSRYNSSIQ
-783 GPYWRSRT
+783 GPYWRTRT

-798 AITSDRVDVDGGI
+798 AITKDRVDVDGGI
-811 PLSAAG
+811 PMSAAG

-829 ESINVTKDG
+829 ESIDVVKDG

-847 TLRSDRGYYLIILGC
+847 TLRSDRGYYIIILAR
-862 KASGITRIMSD
+862 KASDLTRIMSD
-873 EGYDDPTN
+873 DGYGEKTN
-881 SDPIITY
+881 SDPLISY
-888 GSVNPKWYETP
+888 GAMNPEWYPTP
-899 TSQGQGMDQWSSSD
+899 TSTGQSMDSWGDED
-913 WQTHIQND
+913 WAAHVQAD
-921 DLTFSAISYWDRDV
+921 DLSFSGISYWHRDG
-935 PEAKGLGRPY
+935 EIEDLGRPY